1 MRTVICTLLF
11 DHLGATQVTSGAFV
25 DNPASLAV
33 SRKLG
38 YRANG
43 VVRRNRLGT
52 LALNQQLALDPGD
65 LVRGEPI
72 EVVGLEPL
80 RRFLGLG

>member
-1 MRTVICTLLF
+1 M
-11 DHLGATQVTSGAFV
+11 AFI

-33 SRKLG
+33 NTGS
-38 YRANG
+38 YRRNG
-43 VVRRNRLGT
+43 VVRRNRLGG

-80 RRFLGLG
+80 RTSSASDNVAPSVWIRP